1 MITTFVGVASADIT
15 PSYPVM
21 LGGFGQRITP
31 SESVHDAIETVALCI
46 GEDEPMLVITADLI
60 AMAAPV
66 TKEVVAQIQ
75 KATGIDSNRI
85 LLAASHTH
93 SAPVPHDPSGTAI
106 GVHQFSEQLTRA
118 LVKVGID
125 AFHSRRP
132 ARIVSGYGD
141 ARIGFNRWKP
151 DESQEVDT
159 RIPVLIAIDSQTN
172 SPFAVLFGSGCHPTT
187 MGWDNPEVSAD
198 YPGEAKRSIR
208 KALPGVTP
216 LFINTTEGDVVPAT
230 SPRRDALDP
239 RGYCNSSF
247 EDTKRIGAQLADAV
261 AATMTELMNVPSTA
275 DEGFLGMQS
284 STLELMPNNG
294 GLDEAAAEVRLAKSI
309 ADLKEFLG
317 ADFQTTVPMSQLWAA
332 ASHAVISHD
341 MSESE
346 MRRIMIA
353 CCYYLGLTARKARPT
368 PSAPI
373 NFPIQVLVID
383 TLKFLAMPGEVLVAL
398 GRRWS
403 ELNQSDR
410 AFVIGLANTSFRYLP
425 MREHFE
431 EKGGDERYETV
442 TAGVAPGEIDRVL
455 EFGSKIMAGIL

>member
-1 MITTFVGVASADIT
+1 MITTFVGVASVDIT

-31 SESVHDAIETVALCI
+31 SESVHDAIEAVALCI
-46 GEDEPMLVITADLI
+46 GEDDPLLVITADLI
-60 AMAAPV
+60 SMAAPV
-66 TKEVVAQIQ
+66 TKEVVEQIQ
-75 KATGIDSNRI
+75 KATGIDSSRI

-106 GVHQFSEQLTRA
+106 GVKRFSEQLTLA

-125 AFHSRRP
+125 AFHARRP
-132 ARIVSGYGD
+132 ARLVSGYGD

-151 DESQEVDT
+151 TDVHEVDT
-159 RIPVLIAIDSQTN
+159 RIPVLLAIDSQSD

-198 YPGEAKRSIR
+198 YPGEAKRFIR

-216 LFINTTEGDVVPAT
+216 LFINTTEGDIVPTT
-230 SPRRDALDP
+230 SPQRDALDP

-247 EDTKRIGAQLADAV
+247 DDTQKIGAQLAEAV
-261 AATMTELMNVPSTA
+261 ISIMTDLSDNSSSV
-275 DEGFLGMQS
+275 DDGLLGMQS
-284 STLELMPNNG
+284 SSLELLPNNG
-294 GLDEAAAEVRLAKSI
+294 GLDESAAEIRLAKSI

-332 ASHAVISHD
+332 ASQVVISLD

-368 PSAPI
+368 PSTPI

-403 ELNQSDR
+403 ELIQSDR
-410 AFVIGLANTSFRYLP
+410 AFVIGLANTSYRYLP

>member
-1 MITTFVGVASADIT
+1 MITTFVGVASVDIT

-46 GEDEPMLVITADLI
+46 GEVNPVLVITADLI

-66 TKEVVAQIQ
+66 TKEVVEQIHL
-75 KATGIDSNRI
+75 ATGIDSKRI

-93 SAPVPHDPSGTAI
+93 SAPVPYDPSGSAI
-106 GVHQFSEQLTRA
+106 GVQQFSRQLTDA
-118 LVKVGID
+118 LIQAGIE

-151 DESQEVDT
+151 NNVQEVDT
-159 RIPVLIAIDSQTN
+159 RVPVLLAIDSQSD

-198 YPGEAKRSIR
+198 YPGEAKRFIR
-208 KALPGVTP
+208 NALPGVTP
-216 LFINTTEGDVVPAT
+216 LFINTTEGDIVPTT

-247 EDTKRIGAQLADAV
+247 EDTRKIGTQLAEAVIGIMTDLSVDAP
-261 AATMTELMNVPSTA
+261 TIDDGL
-275 DEGFLGMQS
+275 LGMQS
-284 STLELMPNNG
+284 SALELLPNNG
-294 GLDEAAAEVRLAKSI
+294 GLDEDAAEIRLDKSI

-332 ASHAVISHD
+332 ASRVVISLD

-368 PSAPI
+368 PSTPI

-403 ELNQSDR
+403 ELVQSDR
-410 AFVIGLANTSFRYLP
+410 AFVIGLANTSYRYLP
-425 MREHFE
+425 MQEHFDE
-431 EKGGDERYETV
+431 AGGDERYETV

-455 EFGSKIMAGIL
+455 EYGSKIMAEIL

>member
-1 MITTFVGVASADIT
+1 MITTFVGVASVDIT

-46 GEDEPMLVITADLI
+46 GEDDPLLVITADLI
-60 AMAAPV
+60 SMAAPL
-66 TKEVVAQIQ
+66 TKEVVEQIQ
-75 KATGIDSNRI
+75 KATGIDSSRI

-106 GVHQFSEQLTRA
+106 GVQRFSEQLTLA

-125 AFHSRRP
+125 AFHARRP
-132 ARIVSGYGD
+132 ARLVSGYGD

-151 DESQEVDT
+151 TDVQEVDT
-159 RIPVLIAIDSQTN
+159 RIPVLLAIDSQSD

-198 YPGEAKRSIR
+198 YPGEAKRFIR

-216 LFINTTEGDVVPAT
+216 LFINTTEGDIVPTT
-230 SPRRDALDP
+230 SPQRDALDP

-247 EDTKRIGAQLADAV
+247 NDTQKIGAQLAEAV
-261 AATMTELMNVPSTA
+261 ISIMTDLSDNSSSV
-275 DEGFLGMQS
+275 DDGLLGMQS
-284 STLELMPNNG
+284 SALELLPNNG
-294 GLDEAAAEVRLAKSI
+294 GLDESAAEIRLAKSI

-332 ASHAVISHD
+332 ASQVVISLD

-353 CCYYLGLTARKARPT
+353 CCYYLGLTARKARPA
-368 PSAPI
+368 PSTPI

-403 ELNQSDR
+403 ELIQSDR
-410 AFVIGLANTSFRYLP
+410 AFVIGLANTSYRYLP

>member
-1 MITTFVGVASADIT
+1 
-15 PSYPVM
+15 
-21 LGGFGQRITP
+21 
-31 SESVHDAIETVALCI
+31 
-46 GEDEPMLVITADLI
+46 
-60 AMAAPV
+60 
-66 TKEVVAQIQ
+66 
-75 KATGIDSNRI
+75 
-85 LLAASHTH
+85 
-93 SAPVPHDPSGTAI
+93 
-106 GVHQFSEQLTRA
+106 
-118 LVKVGID
+118 
-125 AFHSRRP
+125 
-132 ARIVSGYGD
+132 
-141 ARIGFNRWKP
+141 
-151 DESQEVDT
+151 
-159 RIPVLIAIDSQTN
+159 
-172 SPFAVLFGSGCHPTT
+172 
-187 MGWDNPEVSAD
+187 
-198 YPGEAKRSIR
+198 
-208 KALPGVTP
+208 
-216 LFINTTEGDVVPAT
+216 
-230 SPRRDALDP
+230 
-239 RGYCNSSF
+239 
-247 EDTKRIGAQLADAV
+247 
-261 AATMTELMNVPSTA
+261 
-275 DEGFLGMQS
+275 
-284 STLELMPNNG
+284 MPNNG
-294 GLDEAAAEVRLAKSI
+294 GLDEAAAEVRLAKSV

-332 ASHAVISHD
+332 ASQSVISHD

-373 NFPIQVLVID
+373 NFPVQVLVID

>member
-46 GEDEPMLVITADLI
+46 GDDNPLLVITADLI

-66 TKEVVAQIQ
+66 TKEVVEQIHL
-75 KATGIDSNRI
+75 ATGIDSNRI

-93 SAPVPHDPSGTAI
+93 SAPLPYDPSGSAI
-106 GVHQFSEQLTRA
+106 GVQQFSQQLTDA
-118 LVKVGID
+118 LIKAGIE

-132 ARIVSGYGD
+132 ARLVSGYGN

-151 DESQEVDT
+151 NDVQEVDT
-159 RIPVLIAIDSQTN
+159 RIPVLLAIDSQTD

-198 YPGEAKRSIR
+198 YPGEAKRFIR

-216 LFINTTEGDVVPAT
+216 LFINTTEGDIVPTT
-230 SPRRDALDP
+230 SPQRDALDP

-247 EDTKRIGAQLADAV
+247 DDTQKIGAQLAEAV
-261 AATMTELMNVPSTA
+261 IGIMTDLSDDSSSV
-275 DEGFLGMQS
+275 DDGLLGMQS

>member
-1 MITTFVGVASADIT
+1 MITTFVGVASVDIT

-46 GEDEPMLVITADLI
+46 GEDDPLLVITADLI
-60 AMAAPV
+60 SMAAPV
-66 TKEVVAQIQ
+66 TKEVVEQIQ
-75 KATGIDSNRI
+75 KATGIDSTRI

-106 GVHQFSEQLTRA
+106 GVQRFSEQLTLA

-125 AFHSRRP
+125 AFHARRP
-132 ARIVSGYGD
+132 ARLVSGYGD

-151 DESQEVDT
+151 TDVQEVDT
-159 RIPVLIAIDSQTN
+159 RIPVLLAIDSQSD

-198 YPGEAKRSIR
+198 YPGEAKRFIR

-216 LFINTTEGDVVPAT
+216 LFINTTEGDIVPTT
-230 SPRRDALDP
+230 SPQRDALDP

-247 EDTKRIGAQLADAV
+247 DDTQKIGAQLAGAV
-261 AATMTELMNVPSTA
+261 IGIMTDLSDDSSSV
-275 DEGFLGMQS
+275 DDGFLGMQS
-284 STLELMPNNG
+284 SALELLPNNG
-294 GLDEAAAEVRLAKSI
+294 GLDDSAAEIRLAKSI

-317 ADFQTTVPMSQLWAA
+317 ADFQSTVPMSQLWAA
-332 ASHAVISHD
+332 ASQVVIALD

-368 PSAPI
+368 PSTPI

-403 ELNQSDR
+403 ELIQSDR
-410 AFVIGLANTSFRYLP
+410 AFVIGLANTSYRYLP

>member
-1 MITTFVGVASADIT
+1 MITTFVGVASVDIT

-46 GEDEPMLVITADLI
+46 GEDDPLLVITADLI
-60 AMAAPV
+60 SMAAPV
-66 TKEVVAQIQ
+66 TKEVVEQIQ
-75 KATGIDSNRI
+75 KATGIDSTRI

-106 GVHQFSEQLTRA
+106 GVQRFSEQLTLA

-125 AFHSRRP
+125 AFHARRP
-132 ARIVSGYGD
+132 ARLVSGYGD

-151 DESQEVDT
+151 TDVQEVDT
-159 RIPVLIAIDSQTN
+159 RIPVLLAIDSQSD

-198 YPGEAKRSIR
+198 YPGEAKRFIR

-216 LFINTTEGDVVPAT
+216 LFINTTEGDIVPTT
-230 SPRRDALDP
+230 SPQRDALDP

-247 EDTKRIGAQLADAV
+247 DDTQKIGAQLAGAV
-261 AATMTELMNVPSTA
+261 IGIMTDLSDNSSSV
-275 DEGFLGMQS
+275 DDGFLGMRS
-284 STLELMPNNG
+284 SALELLPNNG
-294 GLDEAAAEVRLAKSI
+294 GLDDSAAEIRLAKSI

-317 ADFQTTVPMSQLWAA
+317 ADFQSTVPMSQLWAA
-332 ASHAVISHD
+332 ASQVVIALD

-368 PSAPI
+368 PSTPI

-403 ELNQSDR
+403 ELIQSDR
-410 AFVIGLANTSFRYLP
+410 AFVIGLANTSYRYLP

>member
-1 MITTFVGVASADIT
+1 MITTFVGVAAVDIT

-46 GEDEPMLVITADLI
+46 GEDNPLLVITADLI

-66 TKEVVAQIQ
+66 TKEVVEQIHL
-75 KATGIDSNRI
+75 ATGIDSSRI

-93 SAPVPHDPSGTAI
+93 SAPVPHDPSGSAI
-106 GVHQFSEQLTRA
+106 GVQQFSEQLTNA
-118 LVKVGID
+118 LVTVGIE

-132 ARIVSGYGD
+132 ARVVSGYGD

-151 DESQEVDT
+151 DDGTEVDT
-159 RIPVLIAIDSQTN
+159 RIPVLLAIDSQTD

-198 YPGEAKRSIR
+198 YPGEAKRFIR
-208 KALPGVTP
+208 KAMPGVTP

-247 EDTKRIGAQLADAV
+247 KDTQKIGAQLAEAV
-261 AATMTELMNVPSTA
+261 IGIMTDLSEHPSA
-275 DEGFLGMQS
+275 VDDGLLGMQS
-284 STLELMPNNG
+284 STLELLPNNG
-294 GLDEAAAEVRLAKSI
+294 GLDESAAEIRLAKSI

-317 ADFQTTVPMSQLWAA
+317 ADFEKTVPMSQLWAA
-332 ASHAVISHD
+332 ASRVVISLD

-368 PSAPI
+368 PSTPI

-403 ELNQSDR
+403 ELIQSDR
-410 AFVIGLANTSFRYLP
+410 AFVIGLANTSYRYLP

-431 EKGGDERYETV
+431 EVGGDERYETV

-455 EFGSKIMAGIL
+455 EYGSKILAGIL